1 MASTKDK
8 GDKYE
13 LEVLKEI
20 DNLLESG
27 ALPFPKNLVK
37 VRHKHKYK
45 TSAGNEIEVD
55 ISLEI
60 TRPGAQ
66 TYSQLVLI
74 ECKDYKT
81 AISTLR
87 YNDLAK
93 KLEYLHAHK
102 GYIFTTSSFQKG
114 VIQQGLLDHIG
125 LVRFIPGTKPY
136 F

>member
-27 ALPFPKNLVK
+27 DLPFPKNLVT

-45 TSAGNEIEVD
+45 ASAGNEIEVD

-87 YNDLAK
+87 
-93 KLEYLHAHK
+93 
-102 GYIFTTSSFQKG
+102 
-114 VIQQGLLDHIG
+114 
-125 LVRFIPGTKPY
+125 
-136 F
+136 